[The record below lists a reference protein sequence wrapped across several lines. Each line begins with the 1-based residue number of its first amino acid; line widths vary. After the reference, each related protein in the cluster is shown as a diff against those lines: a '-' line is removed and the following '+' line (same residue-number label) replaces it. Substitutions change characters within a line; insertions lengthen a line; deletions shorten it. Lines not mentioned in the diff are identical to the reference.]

1 MTTTTHSRN
10 SHHSRKLRNHLN
22 ARDAARA
29 IYLDFEGLPNHLPS
43 LLGFACEGYWSLSII
58 DERLSAAEQI
68 RIPGGEVVAR
78 SADSALEI
86 IRTIAARHNRKVCAW
101 TKHDLK
107 QIRRIY
113 ANSPEQLACWEA
125 NLINIKPQAGRFVQ
139 SCGLPVVG
147 IRNRRTNKSSIGH
160 QAVIMQSLNSNVPK
174 QYGRGIA
181 ANGIKAMRSALAE
194 HPSVELVAD
203 EIIEKWT
210 ATLLHNRCD
219 CFGMA
224 AIMCPVT
231 LGLACSLNP
240 AKWVMDPHRT

>member
-1 MTTTTHSRN
+1 MSTTTHSRN
-10 SHHSRKLRNHLN
+10 SRRSRKLRNHFN

-58 DERLSAAEQI
+58 DDRLSAAAQI
-68 RIPGGEVVAR
+68 HIPGGEVAAR

-86 IRTIAARHNRKVCAW
+86 IRTIAERHNRKVCAW
-101 TKHDLK
+101 TEHDLK

-113 ANSPEQLACWEA
+113 ADHPEKLEWWEA

-139 SCGLPVVG
+139 RCGLPVIG
-147 IRNRRTNKSSIGH
+147 IRNRRTGKISIGH
-160 QAVIMQSLNSNVPK
+160 QAVIMQSLCIDVPK

-181 ANGIKAMRSALAE
+181 ANGIKAMRSALVE
-194 HPSVELVAD
+194 HVSIDLVAE

-210 ATLLHNRCD
+210 ATLLHNRYD

-231 LGLACSLNP
+231 LGLAYSLNP
-240 AKWVMDPHRT
+240 AKWVMDPHQC